1 MTSVIAFA
9 SACFWVLVNT
19 PSTSL
24 MFTKGMRISSSV
36 PPSIGGGT
44 NVGRHQS
51 TSTTS
56 LPLAFRCSIDDIADW
71 NADAE
76 VIVVFHTNAGHLT
89 LHDEAYNASRKIAAG
104 NPNRELIADL
114 VTRGVEI
121 ELCGATAKAN
131 GWGNADLLPNVKIN
145 TDAMART
152 IQLVQQGFVKI
163 TEA

>member
-1 MTSVIAFA
+1 MPDENHALSIDIPVELRSV
-9 SACFWVLVNT
+9 
-19 PSTSL
+19 
-24 MFTKGMRISSSV
+24 KSV
-36 PPSIGGGT
+36 HSIGSLQFEGDLPAALFHLQLLT
-44 NVGRHQS
+44 N
-51 TSTTS
+51 
-56 LPLAFRCSIDDIADW
+56 DIADW

-89 LHDEAYNASRKIAAG
+89 LHDEAYNVSRKIAAG
-104 NPNRELIADL
+104 NPNRDLIADL
-114 VTRGVEI
+114 VTRGVKV